1 MTKTNEQISG
11 TADVSLRLGM
21 AAKTRDSK
29 VKLDDWD
36 DDQVLIG
43 RIRPRGK
50 NFTHLLRASNI
61 HRGGKISNN

>member
-1 MTKTNEQISG
+1 
-11 TADVSLRLGM
+11 M
-21 AAKTRDSK
+21 ASQSVGG

-50 NFTHLLRASNI
+50 SLAHLCMLTEAV
-61 HRGGKISNN
+61 K